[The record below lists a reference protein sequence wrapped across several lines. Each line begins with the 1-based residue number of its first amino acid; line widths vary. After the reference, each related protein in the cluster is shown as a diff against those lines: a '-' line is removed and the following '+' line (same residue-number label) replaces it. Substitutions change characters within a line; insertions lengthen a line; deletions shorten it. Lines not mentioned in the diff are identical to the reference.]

1 MKESITLYTN
11 QQHARTHSHTF
22 SRYTYLHVT
31 YNERSAWNH
40 LTGEKKERWREK
52 DLRNKKH

>member
-1 MKESITLYTN
+1 MMIKTITLYTN
-11 QQHARTHSHTF
+11 QQQRARTYSHTF

-40 LTGEKKERWREK
+40 LTGEKKEMERKRFTK
-52 DLRNKKH
+52 